1 MSLRKLAVLCVVGG
15 IAIPFSALA
24 QANLEISVT
33 QAVSCAEVSF
43 DVGVSGGSPPYTFEW
58 DFGDSETP
66 VEHVVALPYLTSH
79 TYPGAGEYAWSLNVV
94 DGIGGAA
101 TEQGVVIIPGPTVT
115 LSSDPFPPLLTLNE
129 GSAMASF
136 TADASGGVPPYTY
149 TWDLNGD
156 GDPDAGADPSSN
168 LGDFTYAEA
177 GKYVASVT
185 VQDGCGLSATDTLPV
200 LVIDPQDGEV
210 CHPMAQ
216 RIADAVDTLFPDQA
230 QDLYTCE
237 DIFSYFEGGLTG
249 SQLGF
254 GRMWHA
260 YKLALTIDDLSWEE
274 ILDWHLN
281 GFGWG
286 LLVQL
291 DKFANALA
299 EVSVSDL
306 MSRVMSGENSI
317 GDIRTAV
324 RAATKYDTD
333 MEDALARLAAG
344 ASPGELSQFYK
355 TAAELGVDPAELDGY
370 LDAGVRLPELRH
382 AASLADRSGADWTD
396 VVGAHT
402 DGHSWGEIAQAY
414 RLADNEIDAA
424 TILEEGSQEYRRQLH
439 QETQST
445 RQVEQD
451 QHTAA
456 NLSRQFGVSQDEIL
470 QLFNGEC
477 NRDWGCVRSH
487 FRQQTGNPN
496 SDGDENTAAQI
507 AEKYGVD
514 AGEVWVMFNG
524 TCQQDWGCVREHF
537 RNQSQS
543 KPGKGHP

>member
-1 MSLRKLAVLCVVGG
+1 MSLRKLAYLCVVGS

-24 QANLEISVT
+24 QVNLEINVT
-33 QAVSCAEVSF
+33 PTVSCAEVSF
-43 DVGVSGGSPPYTFEW
+43 DVDVSGGSPLYTFEW

-66 VEHVVALPYLTSH
+66 VEHGVALPYVTSH
-79 TYPGAGEYAWSLNVV
+79 TYPGAGEYAWSLSVV
-94 DGIGGAA
+94 DETQAA
-101 TEQGVVIIPGPTVT
+101 AAEQGTVIIAGPTVALT
-115 LSSDPFPPLLTLNE
+115 SDPFPPLLTLNE
-129 GSAMASF
+129 GSASASF
-136 TADASGGVPPYTY
+136 TADASGGVPPYAY

-156 GDPDAGADPSSN
+156 KNPDAGADPSSSH
-168 LGDFTYAEA
+168 GEFTYDAA
-177 GKYVASVT
+177 GKYAASVT
-185 VQDGCGLSATDTLPV
+185 VQDECGLTATDTLPV
-200 LVIDPQDGEV
+200 LVIDPLDSEV

-260 YKLALTIDDLSWEE
+260 YKLALTIEDLTWEE

-281 GFGWG
+281 GSGWG

-291 DKFANALA
+291 DKFADALA

-306 MSRVMSGENSI
+306 TSLVLSGENSI

-324 RAATKYDTD
+324 RAVTRYDAD
-333 MEDALARLAAG
+333 LEDALARLAAG

-370 LDAGVRLPELRH
+370 LEAGVGLPELRH
-382 AASLADRSGADWTD
+382 AANLAERSGADWAD
-396 VVGAHT
+396 VVGAHA

-414 RLADNEIDAA
+414 RFADGGTDAA
-424 TILEEGSQEYRRQLH
+424 TILEEGVQEYRRQLH
-439 QETQST
+439 QEAQST
-445 RQVEQD
+445 RQAEQD
-451 QHTAA
+451 QRTAT
-456 NLSRQFGVSQDEIL
+456 NLARQFGVSSEEIL
-470 QLFNGEC
+470 QVYSGEC
-477 NRDWGCVRSH
+477 SGDWGCVRSH
-487 FRQQTGNPN
+487 FRQQTGESSSN
-496 SDGDENTAAQI
+496 GDEHTAAQI
-507 AEKYGVD
+507 AQKYGVD
-514 AGEVWVMFNG
+514 THEVLALFNG

-537 RNQSQS
+537 RTQSQS